1 MDQAINKINP
11 HLKMKKI
18 IIFLVFFTSSQA
30 LAQATNRGNQVNN
43 ANNIGAPTRG
53 SNVVNV
59 APVQP
64 EIDSKRTLEEKAVI
78 EKKLA
83 EQKDFEASLKKLT
96 PAEQKQFQ
104 IINQDFSSKMIEY
117 EKNISEFLSKV
128 SKIKSLVAIDGL
140 SDKKNLDVARS
151 DSKEM
156 QNFYQQQNAE
166 YQKLSPDAK
175 KLIKQEF
182 IKYRKNVNAL
192 EKKRRQEFK
201 ILFKKDFEI
210 FKENDSDAEIEA
222 ISKL

>member
-1 MDQAINKINP
+1 
-11 HLKMKKI
+11 MKKI
-18 IIFLVFFTSSQA
+18 IILLVIFATSQA
-30 LAQATNRGNQVNN
+30 LAQATNQVNQVKTVND
-43 ANNIGAPTRG
+43 AGAPNRG
-53 SNVVNV
+53 SNAVS
-59 APVQP
+59 AVQVQS
-64 EIDSKRTLEEKAVI
+64 EINPKRISEEKAVI
-78 EKKLA
+78 EKRLA

-128 SKIKSLVAIDGL
+128 SKIKSLIAIDGL
-140 SDKKNLDVARS
+140 SDKKNLDVARY

-166 YQKLSPDAK
+166 YQKLSPDVK

-182 IKYRKNVNAL
+182 IKYRKNVNAIQ
-192 EKKRRQEFK
+192 KKRRQEFK

-210 FKENDSDAEIEA
+210 FKESDSDAEIEA

>member
-1 MDQAINKINP
+1 
-11 HLKMKKI
+11 MKKI
-18 IIFLVFFTSSQA
+18 IILLIFFSSSQA
-30 LAQATNRGNQVNN
+30 SAQATNRGNQVNN

-64 EIDSKRTLEEKAVI
+64 EIDSKRTLQEKAVI
-78 EKKLA
+78 EKNLA

-104 IINQDFSSKMIEY
+104 IINQDFSTKMIEY
-117 EKNISEFLSKV
+117 EKNISEVLSKI
-128 SKIKSLVAIDGL
+128 SKIKSLVGIDEL
-140 SDKKNLDVARS
+140 SDKKNLASARS

-166 YQKLSPDAK
+166 YQKLSPDTK

-182 IKYRKNVNAL
+182 IKYRKNLNAL

>member
-1 MDQAINKINP
+1 
-11 HLKMKKI
+11 MKKFI
-18 IIFLVFFTSSQA
+18 ILLVFFASSQA

-78 EKKLA
+78 EKNLA

-117 EKNISEFLSKV
+117 EKNINEFLSKV

-140 SDKKNLDVARS
+140 SDKKNLASARS

-166 YQKLSPDAK
+166 YQKLSPDTK

>member
-1 MDQAINKINP
+1 
-11 HLKMKKI
+11 MKKI
-18 IIFLVFFTSSQA
+18 IILLVFFASSQA
-30 LAQATNRGNQVNN
+30 LAQATNRGNQVND

-53 SNVVNV
+53 SNAVNV
-59 APVQP
+59 APVQS

-78 EKKLA
+78 EKNLA

-117 EKNISEFLSKV
+117 EKNISEVLSKV
-128 SKIKSLVAIDGL
+128 SKIKSLVAIEGL
-140 SDKKNLDVARS
+140 SDKKNLDSARS

-166 YQKLSPDAK
+166 YQKLSPGAK

-201 ILFKKDFEI
+201 TFFKKDFEI

>member
-1 MDQAINKINP
+1 
-11 HLKMKKI
+11 MKKI
-18 IIFLVFFTSSQA
+18 IILLVFFASSQA
-30 LAQATNRGNQVNN
+30 LAQATNRGNQVNST
-43 ANNIGAPTRG
+43 NNIGAPARG
-53 SNVVNV
+53 SNAVNV

-64 EIDSKRTLEEKAVI
+64 EIDPKRTTEEKAVI
-78 EKKLA
+78 EKNLA

-117 EKNISEFLSKV
+117 EKNISEVLSKV